1 MTDNRIARADRLFS
15 MIVRQ
20 RDKGCRRCGAPMN
33 YEDLQTHHLV
43 KRRYRKTR
51 WLLEAAVA
59 LDYLC
64 HEYLEKHPAEAESF
78 AISILG
84 TERWNE
90 LNAFARDT
98 SSKVD
103 LDEVLADLRARA
115 AA

>member
-33 YEDLQTHHLV
+33 YDDLTTHHLV

-51 WLLEAAVA
+51 WLLENGVAV
-59 LDYLC
+59 DYIC
-64 HEYLEKHPAEAESF
+64 HEFLEKHPAENESF

-90 LNAFARDT
+90 LNVLARDT
-98 SSKVD
+98 SSRVD
-103 LDEVLADLRARA
+103 LDDVLEDLRGA
-115 AA
+115 A